1 MRFDPHGDQDGYHRK
16 SKHKFWK
23 YTNYVIRPEDIQ
35 PYWIL
40 CERSKSFLSNGII
53 FCETYEGKR
62 AWLSHTG
69 QVIPKDG
76 KLVVSE
82 SSFPS
87 HKYTPIEDY
96 FEEQEKGKC
105 RLTWVRLSP
114 SLWPSDKIKKESEAE
129 CLNYHLSREGMAYP
143 PINLGPMALVSFFR
157 NTFPFLKHTK
167 WKEFIPPEALDEAR
181 VCSAEVACGWSWAE
195 YALVKVLFP
204 ASLSMVFPSPQDIFD
219 SPHTQFMGGY
229 IKEYKE
235 KK

>member
-16 SKHKFWK
+16 SEHKFWK

-40 CERSKSFLSNGII
+40 CVRSKSFLSNGII
-53 FCETYEGKR
+53 FFEGVEGKR

-82 SSFPS
+82 SCFPT
-87 HKYTPIEDY
+87 HKYTPIEEY

-105 RLTWVRLSP
+105 RLTWVRINP
-114 SLWPSDKIKKESEAE
+114 RIWTSEAIKLEAENE
-129 CLNYHLSREGMAYP
+129 CLAYHLLREGMKYP
-143 PINLGPMALVSFFR
+143 PINLGPMAGVSVVR
-157 NTFPFLKHTK
+157 QVFPFVKKDHWNK
-167 WKEFIPPEALDEAR
+167 YIPPEALDDER

-195 YALVKVLFP
+195 YMLSMILFP
-204 ASLSMVFPSPQDIFD
+204 ASLSLVFPSPQDIFD
-219 SPHTQFMGGY
+219 SPHTEFMGGF